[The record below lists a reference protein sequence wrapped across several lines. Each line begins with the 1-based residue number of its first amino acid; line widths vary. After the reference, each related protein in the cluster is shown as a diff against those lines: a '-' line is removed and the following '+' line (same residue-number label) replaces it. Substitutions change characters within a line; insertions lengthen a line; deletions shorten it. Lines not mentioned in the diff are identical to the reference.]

1 MSESSASL
9 TEERLPPETPT
20 VHRRPKRELPF
31 FLGFYRTAVGKKWV
45 MAVSGIALLGYVL
58 VHMIGN
64 LHLYEGPRQVNE
76 YADALR
82 TLGGHLTPRGFVL
95 WVLRIGLAAAFVIHI
110 HAAYSLTLL
119 NQRSRPQGY
128 QSKRDYIAANFAS
141 RTMRWTGTI
150 VLLFLLYHLA
160 DLTWGWTNPDFI
172 HGDPYHN
179 VVESLSNPV
188 VAGFYLLAMVA
199 VTIHI
204 YHGAW
209 SMFQSLGVNS
219 PRLNPWR
226 RGFAVAFAAVIFVGN
241 CSFPIA
247 VQLGLISEDD
257 RCWPT
262 TDQIHWLEEN
272 GSSVEEIED
281 ARRQLEAQGA
291 TAEEAE
297 DAICQQVADIP
308 SDPDE
313 PYPQPELP
321 TVEPAPSDPGAVE
334 PGSPSAPTIPP
345 TEGGVGE

>member
-1 MSESSASL
+1 MSQQAAPPA
-9 TEERLPPETPT
+9 ERRPRATPT
-20 VHRRPKRELPF
+20 VNRRPNPRLPF

-45 MAVSGIALLGYVL
+45 MALSGIALLGYVL

-64 LHLYEGPRQVNE
+64 LHLYEGPMQVNE

-95 WVLRIGLAAAFVIHI
+95 WILRIGLAAAFVIHI

-119 NQRSRPQGY
+119 NHRARPQGY
-128 QSKRDYIAANFAS
+128 ESKRDYIAASFAS

-150 VLLFLLYHLA
+150 VLLFLIYHLA
-160 DLTWGWTNPDFI
+160 DLTWGWLNPDFI

-209 SMFQSLGVNS
+209 SMFQSMGVNS
-219 PRLNPWR
+219 PRYNSWR
-226 RGFAVAFAAVIFVGN
+226 RGFAAGFAAIIFVGN

-247 VQLGLISEDD
+247 VQLGLISEDE

-262 TDQIHWLEEN
+262 TDQLHWLENN
-272 GSSVEEIED
+272 GFDIEE
-281 ARRQLEAQGA
+281 LETQVQQFA
-291 TAEEAE
+291 TDEEQAEELFCE
-297 DAICQQVADIP
+297 QVATIPTDPDAPVPTVPSSDIP
-308 SDPDE
+308 
-313 PYPQPELP
+313 
-321 TVEPAPSDPGAVE
+321 VA
-334 PGSPSAPTIPP
+334 PP
-345 TEGGVGE
+345 TEGGVPE